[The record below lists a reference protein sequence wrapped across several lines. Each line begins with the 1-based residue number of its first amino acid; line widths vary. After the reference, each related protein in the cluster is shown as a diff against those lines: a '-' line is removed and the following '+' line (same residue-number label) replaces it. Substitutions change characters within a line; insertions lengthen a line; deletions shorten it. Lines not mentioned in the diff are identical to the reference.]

1 METRASKLKKLID
14 ESKLEP
20 ESLYNEIVIS
30 NDYQDI
36 RQKKVK
42 SIWYCDKITEY
53 VSILAINN

>member
-42 SIWYCDKITEY
+42 SIWYCDKINEY